1 MFKKTITTLVIP
13 ISIGMLLLFVLLG
26 YLVNNAATLKE
37 SLFVD
42 TVKESMADLSKRII
56 TYEHFNKVKQQIGS
70 TNLFKQLQQL
80 EGHDPNT
87 KVSVK
92 DTVVMKD
99 GQPVR
104 MNVVEKLSPTG
115 IFSSSMYMSND
126 PNIQQITNKPINNW
140 AAEVL
145 GQQGSLGSVMG
156 NLFNVNMLKT
166 IDERLPSEALDSLLK
181 LELKEH
187 GITAEYDF
195 VVFDTWGS
203 PSYFKG
209 ESTKSNLSQLIKSEF
224 NSSLFPADI
233 FGSLYSVSIYFPN
246 QKSYV
251 IGKMW
256 GVLLISLLIMAG
268 LVYAFYFTIK
278 TIYNQKRL
286 SEIKNDFIGNM
297 THELKT
303 PISTISLA
311 CEALSDNEIRSTDG
325 QKANFVRMINEE
337 NKRLGVL
344 VENVLQT
351 AIIDRGK
358 LTLKEESLGIHEIIK
373 NATNNIKI
381 QIESNNGALSLDL
394 SAKKDLIWG
403 DKVHITNVIYNLL
416 DNANKYAPEAP
427 LIEIFTESSEEGIV
441 ISIKD
446 NGVGI
451 SRENQK
457 RIFDKLYRVPTG
469 NIHNV
474 KGFGLGLSYVKAV
487 VEKHQG
493 TISVVSV
500 LGKGST
506 FNLFLPFSMVETKN

>member
-13 ISIGMLLLFVLLG
+13 ISIGMLFLILLLG

-37 SLFVD
+37 ALFKD
-42 TVKESMADLSKRII
+42 TVNEVMADLSERIG
-56 TYEHFNKVKQQIGS
+56 TYEQVTRMKRRMGGN
-70 TNLFKQLQQL
+70 NLFSQLQEFGFDQPDA
-80 EGHDPNT
+80 E
-87 KVSVK
+87 VRVK
-92 DTVVMKD
+92 DTVITRGGKDMVMK
-99 GQPVR
+99 VI
-104 MNVVEKLSPTG
+104 EKFDANGS
-115 IFSSSMYMSND
+115 FSSRTMLPSD
-126 PNIQQITNKPINNW
+126 PYVSDIVEKPINNW

-145 GQQGSLGSVMG
+145 NDQGSLSTAMG
-156 NLFNVNMLKT
+156 DLFNLNMLKSL
-166 IDERLPSEALDSLLK
+166 DERLPAKALDSLLE
-181 LELKEH
+181 LELDEH
-187 GITAEYDF
+187 GISAEYDF
-195 VVFDTWGS
+195 VVYDNWGS
-203 PSYFKG
+203 TSYFKS
-209 ESTKSNLSQLIKSEF
+209 EETKKNLAELYQSEF

-233 FGSLYSVSIYFPN
+233 FGSPYNVSVYFPN

-268 LVYAFYFTIK
+268 LTYAFYFTIR

-286 SEIKNDFIGNM
+286 SQIKNDFIGNM

-311 CEALSDNEIRSTDG
+311 CEALSDEDIRSTEG
-325 QKANFVRMINEE
+325 QRNNFVRMINEE

-351 AIIDRGK
+351 AIIDRGE
-358 LTLKEESLGIHEIIK
+358 LKFKIERLGIHDIIVK
-373 NATNNIKI
+373 AANNILI
-381 QIESNNGALSLDL
+381 QIEKKGGALKLDL
-394 SAKKDLIWG
+394 NAKNDIIDG

-416 DNANKYAPEAP
+416 DNANKYTPENPVIKITTAD
-427 LIEIFTESSEEGIV
+427 SKDGI
-441 ISIKD
+441 IIKMED

-451 SRENQK
+451 NRENQK

-487 VEKHQG
+487 IEKHFG
-493 TISVVSV
+493 NIYVESAV
-500 LGKGST
+500 GKGST
-506 FNLFLPFSMVETKN
+506 FKLEIPAAKTQL